1 MKQQH
6 PQRSRNGV
14 NRKIEEACSME
25 GNEGEEG
32 GELHVRIHTSLL
44 ICVSALDCLGKILV
58 HRFRIAMPLL
68 QNILAAVID
77 ITTHFHEDLRTKAV
91 QCLQNC
97 VLAQYEM
104 ICVDHKVDPDVKQKV
119 LHETTLE
126 LLRHIIPVV
135 LYVMSSDVDNVLQ
148 PHV

>member
-1 MKQQH
+1 MQ
-6 PQRSRNGV
+6 
-14 NRKIEEACSME
+14 
-25 GNEGEEG
+25 
-32 GELHVRIHTSLL
+32 
-44 ICVSALDCLGKILV
+44 VSALDCLGKILV
-58 HRFRIAMPLL
+58 HCFRIAMPLL
-68 QNILAAVID
+68 QNILAVVID

-135 LYVMSSDVDNVLQ
+135 LYVMSSDVDNEVAAACVECFMNFTQRLG
-148 PHV
+148 PICYVMRGKT